1 MAGHDN
7 GGAVAE
13 LGGQWFQILHAWL
26 MNCQNTKQQKI
37 LKNLYILN
45 NELGGQC
52 HELWIVR
59 LDKSK
64 TKYQRTRSLYN
75 YVFMFNFNGMLI
87 PLEKRSTYE
96 LGHLSLSCFAWW
108 GHNNVWSQFLL
119 LCEPIWTPLSLTS
132 SPYCWAVMAEQWV
145 SALQFVHSELG
156 EQARPSLL
164 RTGTPLED
172 ATGLQ
177 DLASPHRG
185 TCLQLIVGTWQQHSD
200 HHHHQ
205 KLSGTSS
212 QTLLHKLSISESRG
226 SMHVQWESLPGI
238 SAK

>member
-1 MAGHDN
+1 MYGVNSYFCLNPH
-7 GGAVAE
+7 V
-13 LGGQWFQILHAWL
+13 QW
-26 MNCQNTKQQKI
+26 K
-37 LKNLYILN
+37 
-45 NELGGQC
+45 
-52 HELWIVR
+52 
-59 LDKSK
+59 
-64 TKYQRTRSLYN
+64 
-75 YVFMFNFNGMLI
+75 
-87 PLEKRSTYE
+87 
-96 LGHLSLSCFAWW
+96 
-108 GHNNVWSQFLL
+108 
-119 LCEPIWTPLSLTS
+119 PLSLTY

-185 TCLQLIVGTWQQHSD
+185 TCLQLIVGTWQQLSD

-212 QTLLHKLSISESRG
+212 QTILHKLSISESKEGMYNRK
-226 SMHVQWESLPGI
+226 VYQESAPNSTALKPASQKGPLLHLI
-238 SAK
+238 SHPAQGAKI

>member
-7 GGAVAE
+7 GGAVTE

-37 LKNLYILN
+37 LKKIYILN

-64 TKYQRTRSLYN
+64 TKYQTTRSLYN

-96 LGHLSLSCFAWW
+96 LGHLSLTCFAWW

-119 LCEPIWTPLSLTS
+119 LFEPTCTVNTTFIDIFTILLS
-132 SPYCWAVMAEQWV
+132 CQGWAVSKCFAV
-145 SALQFVHSELG
+145 CAFRAG
-156 EQARPSLL
+156 RAGP
-164 RTGTPLED
+164 
-172 ATGLQ
+172 A
-177 DLASPHRG
+177 
-185 TCLQLIVGTWQQHSD
+185 
-200 HHHHQ
+200 
-205 KLSGTSS
+205 
-212 QTLLHKLSISESRG
+212 
-226 SMHVQWESLPGI
+226 
-238 SAK
+238 